1 MKNDILLILLTFLGY
16 NQTTDYSGSWVS
28 SGDNFENTLTL
39 EKIEGNKDTYKF
51 TFNGWRISYDVYAK
65 QNIKFSGGM
74 NDEVF
79 IIKVK
84 DNQAVYSDDGREF
97 EEGWSLYH
105 EGEERCKVYFEYNK
119 DSIKVKTEA
128 CSLIYGGFGV
138 SFDGEYIQKK

>member
-1 MKNDILLILLTFLGY
+1 MKNALLLILLTFLSSK
-16 NQTTDYSGSWVS
+16 QLADYSGSWVS

-39 EKIEGNKDTYKF
+39 DKIEDKEDIYKF
-51 TFNGWRISYDVYAK
+51 SFNGWRISYDVYAK

-79 IIKVK
+79 TIKVK

-97 EEGWSLYH
+97 EEEWSLYH